1 MIETNSGEDILNQC
15 KAIAEATQSMLKIL
29 AASSNSAIA
38 AHKLSYTVA
47 EIISEL
53 NTDILFAKSGTY
65 KGKSFITSHRLW
77 VFKDSSGQNGFQIF
91 AEYFKS
97 AVTNEKGLKEGI
109 VQLSSAIDYLE
120 QTHAC
125 TTSPCSIFHS
135 QDMSDSIK
143 KIEISIR
150 QLSDKGLT

>member
-65 KGKSFITSHRLW
+65 KGKSFITSHRL
-77 VFKDSSGQNGFQIF
+77 
-91 AEYFKS
+91 
-97 AVTNEKGLKEGI
+97 
-109 VQLSSAIDYLE
+109 
-120 QTHAC
+120 
-125 TTSPCSIFHS
+125 
-135 QDMSDSIK
+135 
-143 KIEISIR
+143 
-150 QLSDKGLT
+150 